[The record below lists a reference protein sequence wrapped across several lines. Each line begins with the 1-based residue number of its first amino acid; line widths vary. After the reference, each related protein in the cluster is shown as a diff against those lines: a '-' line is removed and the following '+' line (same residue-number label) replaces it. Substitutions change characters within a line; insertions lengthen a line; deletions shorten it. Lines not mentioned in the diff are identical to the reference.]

1 MSIITTGNIPSLLR
15 PGLYEVK
22 MLYERFKG
30 EYTNF
35 YEQANSVKHSERL
48 VDMRGTGYALEK
60 MQGAPIKMD
69 TMGERFTYEFIHREF
84 ALGFNIT
91 NIAQEDDLYADQFF
105 NGTKS
110 LTTSY
115 EQTREVIAMNPFNQ
129 AFNSAVL
136 QANGQ
141 PLCSGTQPY
150 DGGTYSNRVGAYDG
164 SDIRVDFSETGVEQA
179 VILAGKMKDQ
189 AGLLV
194 NAQIQRLV
202 LPQDLMFSGCRL
214 LESVFR
220 TGTANNDINAIY
232 NMKAIPYG
240 YEVSHF
246 LTNPSNWFGLTNV
259 KGSRKHF
266 VRRPL
271 KINVSTDPVTETMS
285 ILCSGRYSFGMF
297 TPLGVIGAQG
307 TAA

>member
-30 EYTNF
+30 EYTKF
-35 YEQANSVKHSERL
+35 YEQANSVKHTERL

-60 MQGAPIKMD
+60 GQGAPIKMD
-69 TMGERFTYEFIHREF
+69 TMGERFIYEFIHREF

-129 AFNSAVL
+129 AFNDKAL

-141 PLCSGTQPY
+141 TLCSGTQPY

-164 SDIRVDFSETGVEQA
+164 NDIRVDFSETGVEQA
-179 VILAGKMKDQ
+179 VILAGKLKDQ
-189 AGLLV
+189 AGLLI
-194 NAQIQRLV
+194 NAQIERLL

-232 NMKAIPYG
+232 NMKAIPQG

-246 LTNPSNWFGLTNV
+246 LTNPTNWFGLTNV

-297 TPLGVIGAQG
+297 TPLGVIGARG
-307 TAA
+307 SAA

>member
-1 MSIITTGNIPSLLR
+1 MSIITTGDIPSLLW

-22 MLYERFKG
+22 SQYDRFKG
-30 EYTNF
+30 EYTKV
-35 YEQANSVKHSERL
+35 YEQANSVKHTERM
-48 VDMRGTGYALEK
+48 VDIKGTGYALEK
-60 MQGAPIKMD
+60 SQGAPIKMD
-69 TMGERFTYEFIHREF
+69 SMAERFIYEFVHREF
-84 ALGFNIT
+84 ALGFQIT
-91 NIAQEDDLYADQFF
+91 NIAMEDDLYADQFF

-115 EQTREVIAMNPFNQ
+115 EQTREVVAMNPFNQ
-129 AFNSAVL
+129 AFNVAATQS
-136 QANGQ
+136 NGQ
-141 PLCSGTQPY
+141 PLCSGSQPY
-150 DGGTYSNRVGAYDG
+150 DGGVYSNRVGAYNG
-164 SDIRVDFSETGVEQA
+164 VNVNVDFSEAGVEQA

-189 AGLLV
+189 AGLLI
-194 NAQIQRLV
+194 NAQIERLL

-232 NMKAIPYG
+232 NMKAIPQG

-246 LTNPSNWFGLTNV
+246 LTSPSNWFGLTNV
-259 KGSRKHF
+259 KGTRKHF

-271 KINVSTDPVTETMS
+271 KVNVTTDPVTETMS
-285 ILCSGRYSFGMF
+285 VLASGRYSFGMF

-307 TAA
+307 STA

>member
-1 MSIITTGNIPSLLR
+1 
-15 PGLYEVK
+15 
-22 MLYERFKG
+22 
-30 EYTNF
+30 
-35 YEQANSVKHSERL
+35 
-48 VDMRGTGYALEK
+48 
-60 MQGAPIKMD
+60 
-69 TMGERFTYEFIHREF
+69 
-84 ALGFNIT
+84 
-91 NIAQEDDLYADQFF
+91 
-105 NGTKS
+105 
-110 LTTSY
+110 
-115 EQTREVIAMNPFNQ
+115 MNPFNQ
-129 AFNSAVL
+129 AFNTAVL

-179 VILAGKMKDQ
+179 VILAGKLKDQ
-189 AGLLV
+189 AGLLI
-194 NAQIQRLV
+194 NAQIERLL

-232 NMKAIPYG
+232 NMKAIPQG

-285 ILCSGRYSFGMF
+285 VLCSGRYSFGMF
-297 TPLGVIGAQG
+297 TPLGVIGSRG
-307 TAA
+307 SAA

>member
-1 MSIITTGNIPSLLR
+1 MSIITTGDIPSLLR

-22 MLYERFKG
+22 AQYERFKG
-30 EYTNF
+30 EYTKI
-35 YEQANSVKHSERL
+35 YEQANSVKHTERL
-48 VDMRGTGYALEK
+48 VDIRGTGYALEK
-60 MQGAPIKMD
+60 SQGAPIKMD
-69 TMGERFTYEFIHREF
+69 TMGERFIYEFIHREF
-84 ALGFNIT
+84 GLGFQIT
-91 NIAQEDDLYADQFF
+91 NIAMEDDLYADQFF

-129 AFNSAVL
+129 AFNTAAL
-136 QANGQ
+136 MANGQ

-150 DGGTYSNRVGAYDG
+150 DGGVYSNRVGSYNG
-164 SDIRVDFSETGVEQA
+164 VTVNVDFSEAGVEQA

-189 AGLLV
+189 AGLLI
-194 NAQIQRLV
+194 NGQIERLL

-220 TGTANNDINAIY
+220 TGTANNDVNAIY
-232 NMKAIPYG
+232 NMKAIPQG
-240 YEVSHF
+240 YEVNHF
-246 LTNPSNWFGLTNV
+246 LTSPSNWFGLTNV

-285 ILCSGRYSFGMF
+285 IMSSGRYSFGMF
-297 TPLGVIGAQG
+297 TPLGVIGATG
-307 TAA
+307 STA